1 MPSINPLLLRKVLVF
16 AGTGGSPLIYYG
28 SSSDI
33 FSEGLRKFKLSLSL
47 DLENQSSKSNSGTKQ
62 DETWT
67 LSKDT
72 WQGISEEK
80 WKQLI
85 ETETRSIYKLFIKS
99 ESIQGERAEKGIK
112 GLIGLSKIKLGSEG
126 AKGTVEEITKEES
139 QNIWLII
146 AKGEKSIYLMPSV
159 VSNPQDVGS
168 GSSNAT
174 EQEKK
179 IWKEG
184 VIDINGWKAGNEQF
198 SEWDKAKN
206 KKLHESIQKGF
217 IVARG
222 GKYMSK
228 TRSGGTG
235 MPEQDYEGWL
245 RLKNFGMN
253 ISETMGNVQDGEV
266 FYNNTGIVWGK
277 KGEQKLGWLVIEKWN
292 EQREKY
298 FPLDIFVLGDS
309 SKMKKKF
316 AGHKSLIQEIEV
328 EDKINEAIGVR
339 LDQVVISETGIG
351 EGEKNEI
358 KWGTIKR
365 PTWTQEL
372 LK

>member
-1 MPSINPLLLRKVLVF
+1 MIPSVL
-16 AGTGGSPLIYYG
+16 
-28 SSSDI
+28 SSS
-33 FSEGLRKFKLSLSL
+33 
-47 DLENQSSKSNSGTKQ
+47 
-62 DETWT
+62 
-67 LSKDT
+67 
-72 WQGISEEK
+72 QG
-80 WKQLI
+80 
-85 ETETRSIYKLFIKS
+85 
-99 ESIQGERAEKGIK
+99 
-112 GLIGLSKIKLGSEG
+112 
-126 AKGTVEEITKEES
+126 
-139 QNIWLII
+139 
-146 AKGEKSIYLMPSV
+146 
-159 VSNPQDVGS
+159 VGN

-184 VIDINGWKAGNEQF
+184 VTDINGWKAGNEQF
-198 SEWDKAKN
+198 SEWDPAKN

-228 TRSGGTG
+228 TRSGGKG

-253 ISETMGNVQDGEV
+253 VSETMGNVQDGEV
-266 FYNNTGIVWGK
+266 FYNNAGIVWGK
-277 KGEQKLGWLVIEKWN
+277 KGEQNWRWLVIEKWN

-298 FPLDIFVLGDS
+298 FPLDIFVLGDN
-309 SKMKKKF
+309 SKMRKKF
-316 AGHKSLIQEIEV
+316 ERHKSLIQEIEV
-328 EDKINEAIGVR
+328 EDKIIEAIGVR